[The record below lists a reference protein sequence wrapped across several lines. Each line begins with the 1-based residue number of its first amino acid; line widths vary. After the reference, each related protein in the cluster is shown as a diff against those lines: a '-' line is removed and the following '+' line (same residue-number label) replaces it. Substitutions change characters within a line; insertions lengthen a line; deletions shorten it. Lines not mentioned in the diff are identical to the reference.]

1 MAFEESLSPAVQEQ
15 VTRQGAR
22 LHGFE
27 KARDSLRDFGCD
39 LNTKRI
45 ERQTERIG
53 GERVAERAA
62 VVEQFQQL
70 TLVEKCS
77 PPPGVTV
84 PDVAAVSCDG
94 GRLQTVDPS
103 EKGTHWHQYLAADL
117 RVLDS
122 QMLAE
127 DPEPALPEI
136 FRDEQR
142 MGRVVAGISH
152 KIAGTEAPADPEDA
166 ARDHA
171 RESRVVD
178 ALLSEPAEHAAQR
191 RSTTR
196 RINQPRTIARE
207 VLASRR
213 QSAPKFGLTMAASAW
228 ALGLFVAAR
237 KAFVGDGQAANWE
250 IWERQFKAY
259 GFVAVLDFIH
269 ALTYVYNAA
278 LAGQTPAEG
287 WRIYVRWITLVWHGR
302 VADVL
307 GELERRQQQLGAP
320 QDSDGETHPRKI
332 VAKSLT
338 YLTNQQTRMNYPEY
352 RRQGLPITSCHIE
365 STIKQ
370 MNYRVKG
377 TEMFWTD
384 AGAEA
389 LLQLSADLLCDSQ
402 PLDQFWTRRA
412 ARMTG
417 YRRYAHSVT

>member
-1 MAFEESLSPAVQEQ
+1 MQEQ
-15 VTRQGAR
+15 VTRQGTR

-27 KARDSLRDFGCD
+27 KARESLRDFGYK

-53 GERVAERAA
+53 GERVAEREAL
-62 VVEQFQQL
+62 VERFQKL

-77 PPPGVTV
+77 RPPGVII
-84 PDVAAVSCDG
+84 PEVAAASCDG
-94 GRLQTVDPS
+94 GRLQTVDAS

-117 RVLDS
+117 RVIES
-122 QMLAE
+122 EVLAE
-127 DPEPALPEI
+127 DPEPELPEI
-136 FRDEQR
+136 FRDASR
-142 MGRVVAGISH
+142 MGRVVSGISH
-152 KIAGTEAPADPEDA
+152 KIAGTEAPADPDDA

-171 RESRVVD
+171 QESRVVD
-178 ALLSEPAEHAAQR
+178 AILGEAADQAAGKP
-191 RSTTR
+191 SKTKSR
-196 RINQPRTIARE
+196 RINQPETITRE

-213 QSAPKFGLTMAASAW
+213 QSAPEFGLTMAAHAW
-228 ALGLFVAAR
+228 SLGLFAAAR

-278 LAGQTPAEG
+278 MAGRLQTEG
-287 WRIYVRWITLVWHGR
+287 WCVYVRWITLVWQGHVNEV
-302 VADVL
+302 VA
-307 GELERRQQQLGAP
+307 ELEVRQQELGPP
-320 QDSDGETHPRKI
+320 QDGDGDTHPRKV

-338 YLTNQQTRMNYPEY
+338 YLKNQQTRMNYPEY

-377 TEMFWTD
+377 SEMFWTD
-384 AGAEA
+384 AGAES

-417 YRRYAHSVT
+417 YRQYARSVT